1 MGVQYFQ
8 RSPCTAQLS
17 LNLVIL
23 YSRSYPLSLFFFFD
37 SETGSRI
44 AEADLKLAAAQ
55 AGPELVILLPLPPR
69 YRDYRYVLAC
79 LVILGLDFQ
88 VEQP

>member
-1 MGVQYFQ
+1 M
-8 RSPCTAQLS
+8 SH
-17 LNLVIL
+17 
-23 YSRSYPLSLFFFFD
+23 
-37 SETGSRI
+37 I

-88 VEQP
+88 V